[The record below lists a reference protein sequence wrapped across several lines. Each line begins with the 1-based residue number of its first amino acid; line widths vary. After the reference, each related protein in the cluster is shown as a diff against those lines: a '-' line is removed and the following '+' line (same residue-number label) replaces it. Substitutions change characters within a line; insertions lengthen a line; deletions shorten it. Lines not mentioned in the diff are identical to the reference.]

1 MLPNV
6 CRHFLSAL
14 LLLLAAGC
22 NIGRPAATPSPTAEW
37 QRLATSEFATA
48 TAIPPPLP
56 TAAAASP
63 TVQVATAA
71 PTATEPPPSPSATPT
86 ATSIYIEYVV
96 QEDETLFYIL
106 QLPQHG
112 YGYEPAVAA
121 TVVALNDNIPNA
133 DSLRG
138 GISILIPRP
147 TATFTEVG
155 IEATKELL
163 ATIGADDSSG
173 AVLPAGAVVGCHD
186 VLAGDSMVSIAVQY
200 RITLEIL
207 SDLNRDVNWSGCNF
221 TQPSG
226 GPECRPTLRIG
237 QCIRVP
243 APTPLPT
250 KFPTPSGAETATP
263 TATKLAPRLL
273 YPPDGAVLPP
283 APLTLLWVGLSG
295 MSADDEYLIEL
306 VDQTTNQSLRQ
317 VTRANSYR
325 VPQAFIPA
333 DGQTHT
339 LQWRVIVA
347 RQFENG
353 VYQYVG
359 AEGDWPTFQ
368 WRSA

>member
-1 MLPNV
+1 MLPRV
-6 CRHFLSAL
+6 CRHLLPAL
-14 LLLLAAGC
+14 LLLLFAGC

-48 TAIPPPLP
+48 TALPPPLP

-71 PTATEPPPSPSATPT
+71 PSATEPPPAPSATPT

-226 GPECRPTLRIG
+226 GPECRPNLRIG

-273 YPPDGAVLPP
+273 YPPDGAILPP